1 MYTFNWYFGFTST
14 NFLQVYLL
22 FSIVVL
28 QFFMSVIVHNCIFP
42 FVFPFYMILFSL
54 FFFYQRNHRITK
66 PEMKASVQQLASR
79 AASRAMSEAAKNVT
93 PPTTAYQFEVSWRAF
108 SGDLALQARLLKVY
122 NFFRF
127 IFNLII
133 LSISSIFGID

>member
-1 MYTFNWYFGFTST
+1 
-14 NFLQVYLL
+14 
-22 FSIVVL
+22 
-28 QFFMSVIVHNCIFP
+28 
-42 FVFPFYMILFSL
+42 
-54 FFFYQRNHRITK
+54 
-66 PEMKASVQQLASR
+66 MKASVQQLASR
-79 AASRAMSEAAKNVT
+79 AASRAMSEAATTVT